1 MIEKI
6 VVARNNKYGIGYK
19 GDIPWFIKEDL
30 LHFKEQ
36 TINQIVVM
44 GKDTYLGM
52 CSKFN
57 KEVGSVVLSNRFNIV
72 ISKTLKEEGLT
83 NKPGIAFFNSIPEF
97 RKYIKTEVIKA
108 KLYKSGISEIIYMG
122 GESIYS
128 EALQYATELVLTEV
142 ETNRL
147 CELIPT
153 TIRNED
159 TSGKVK
165 QFNIETRAEVVNDL
179 YSELNIRRL
188 RGQRN

>member
-57 KEVGSVVLSNRFNIV
+57 KGVGSVVLSNRFNIV
-72 ISKTLKEEGLT
+72 ISKTLKEEGFN

-97 RKYIKTEVIKA
+97 RRYIKTEAIKA

-122 GESIYS
+122 GEGIYS

-142 ETNRL
+142 ETSHEVDRFFVFDKSKWKL
-147 CELIPT
+147 
-153 TIRNED
+153 R
-159 TSGKVK
+159 SVK
-165 QFNIETRAEVVNDL
+165 PIETISGINCSVISYTTNNV
-179 YSELNIRRL
+179 
-188 RGQRN
+188 